1 MGTMNRADR
10 EQEQEQEQEYEFCLL
25 HSAYSL
31 SGSWRGRKAEGPCWL

>member
-31 SGSWRGRKAEGPCWL
+31 SGSWRGWPEAG